1 MQKRE
6 MLAWGL
12 LALTLLTVCG
22 GLGLL
27 MALPSPEPESTVE
40 YVDRVVTEVV
50 TETVEVEVYV
60 EKEPEDLGPY
70 SLMKAKY
77 HNPAFVLLGMGLWN
91 LDVRYVEDVRVVDIG
106 AGMLLDVEI
115 DAAYYPDRLSETLDL
130 ATDFFVSGGDPG
142 LEVSMRQWIITAV
155 TEATAFEEYM
165 GITPVIVGES
175 VSTPPEPTA
184 VPVAP
189 TAVPQPVCDCSYNR
203 YNCDAFATHREAQA
217 CYEYC
222 LAQGVGDVHWLDGD
236 SDGIACETLP
246 R

>member
-40 YVDRVVTEVV
+40 YVDRVVTETIEVTEVV

-106 AGMLLDVEI
+106 
-115 DAAYYPDRLSETLDL
+115 
-130 ATDFFVSGGDPG
+130 
-142 LEVSMRQWIITAV
+142 
-155 TEATAFEEYM
+155 
-165 GITPVIVGES
+165 
-175 VSTPPEPTA
+175 
-184 VPVAP
+184 
-189 TAVPQPVCDCSYNR
+189 
-203 YNCDAFATHREAQA
+203 
-217 CYEYC
+217 
-222 LAQGVGDVHWLDGD
+222 
-236 SDGIACETLP
+236 
-246 R
+246 